1 MASGVMTKRPTAQAE
16 QAGMATL
23 LLVVVLG
30 SVLLLAV
37 AGLAGQRQLE
47 LRALSGEANYVSQ
60 LLQAESSLAMAVEAE
75 RQLGSATAVATGPAL
90 INQRVVDADGHP
102 EWPLDQLLE
111 VSARSSGGLATATV
125 RQWWWQRPL
134 LKQLPPAPLV
144 VQGGLT
150 LSELALAADG
160 EVELLGLLTSAEP
173 PPLALYRCEPALLL
187 PACPPLWL
195 LPVRAE
201 RRTSVD
207 WLALTFGL
215 GLPWLAT
222 APGFSRAA
230 AGDCGEQLRAAGALW
245 WRGDCLL
252 DGPAI
257 GSPLKPRLLVV
268 EDGQLSLA
276 ADTEVN
282 GLLVVVGRSGELR
295 RVLWGERALL
305 RGALLLAGDSDIDG
319 VPRIWFDTPLLG
331 RLQQQLRV
339 MEPVPGSWRDW

>member
-1 MASGVMTKRPTAQAE
+1 MVSGVMTKRPVAQAA

-30 SVLLLAV
+30 AVLLLAV

-47 LRALSGEANYVSQ
+47 LRAQSGEANYISQ
-60 LLQAESSLAMAVEAE
+60 LLQAETSLAMAAEAE
-75 RQLGSATAVATGPAL
+75 RLLGSITAVATGPAT
-90 INQRVVDADGHP
+90 ISRTVIDADGHP

-111 VSARSSGGLATATV
+111 VSARSSGGLASATV

-134 LKQLPPAPLV
+134 LKQLPLAPLV
-144 VQGGLT
+144 VQGSLT
-150 LSELALAADG
+150 LSELAVAADG
-160 EVELLGLLTSAEP
+160 EMELLGLVTAAEP
-173 PPLALYRCEPALLL
+173 PPLTLYRCEPSLLL

-201 RRTSVD
+201 RHASAD

-222 APGFSRAA
+222 APGFGRAS
-230 AGDCGEQLRAAGALW
+230 AGDCGRRLRESGALW
-245 WRGDCLL
+245 WQGDCLL

-257 GSPLKPRLLVV
+257 GSALKPRLLVV

-276 ADTEVN
+276 ADIEIN
-282 GLLVVVGRSGELR
+282 GLLVLVGRSGELR
-295 RVLWGERALL
+295 RVLWGERSLL
-305 RGALLLAGDSDIDG
+305 RGALLLAGDGAIEG
-319 VPRIWFDTPLLG
+319 VPHIWFDSLLLG
-331 RLQQQLRV
+331 RLQQQLWV
-339 MEPVPGSWRDW
+339 VETVPGSWRDW

>member
-1 MASGVMTKRPTAQAE
+1 MTKRLAAQT
-16 QAGMATL
+16 GLATL

-30 SVLLLAV
+30 SVLLFAV

-60 LLQAESSLAMAVEAE
+60 LLQAESSLAMAVEVE
-75 RQLGSATAVATGPAL
+75 RQLGSATAAATGPAL

-111 VSARSSGGLATATV
+111 VSARSSEGLATATV

-134 LKQLPPAPLV
+134 LKQLPLAPLM
-144 VQGGLT
+144 VQGSLT
-150 LSELALAADG
+150 LSELAVAADG
-160 EVELLGLLTSAEP
+160 EMELLGLLTSAEP
-173 PPLALYRCEPALLL
+173 PPLMLYRCEPSLLL

-201 RRTSVD
+201 RRASAD
-207 WLALTFGL
+207 WLTLTFGL

-222 APGFSRAA
+222 APGFSRATT
-230 AGDCGEQLRAAGALW
+230 AGDCGDQLRAAGALW

-257 GSPLKPRLLVV
+257 GSPLRPRLLVV
-268 EDGQLSLA
+268 EDGRLSLA
-276 ADTEVN
+276 ADIEIH
-282 GLLVVVGRSGELR
+282 GLLVVVGHSGERR

-305 RGALLLAGDSDIDG
+305 RGALLLAGDGDIEG
-319 VPRIWFDTPLLG
+319 VPHIWFDTLVLG

-339 MEPVPGSWRDW
+339 VETVPGSWRDW

>member
-1 MASGVMTKRPTAQAE
+1 MVSGVMTRRPAAQAA

-30 SVLLLAV
+30 AVLLLAV

-47 LRALSGEANYVSQ
+47 LRALSGEASYISQ
-60 LLQAESSLAMAVEAE
+60 LLQAESSLAMAAEAE
-75 RQLGSATAVATGPAL
+75 RQLGAATAVATGPAT
-90 INQRVVDADGHP
+90 ISRTVIDADGHA

-111 VSARSSGGLATATV
+111 VSARSRGGLAVATV

-144 VQGGLT
+144 VQGGLS
-150 LSELALAADG
+150 LSELAVAADA
-160 EVELLGLLTSAEP
+160 ETELLGLLTSAEP
-173 PPLALYRCEPALLL
+173 PPLALYRCEPSLLL

-201 RRTSVD
+201 RHASAD

-215 GLPWLAT
+215 GLPWLAK
-222 APGFSRAA
+222 APGFGRAT
-230 AGDCGEQLRAAGALW
+230 AGDCGGRLRESGALW

-268 EDGQLSLA
+268 EDGRLTLA
-276 ADTEVN
+276 ADLEIN
-282 GLLVVVGRSGELR
+282 GLLVLVGRSGEPR
-295 RVLWGERALL
+295 RVLWGEHALL
-305 RGALLLAGDSDIDG
+305 RGALLLAGDGDIEG
-319 VPRIWFDTPLLG
+319 GPRIWYDPLLLG

-339 MEPVPGSWRDW
+339 VETVPGSWRDW